1 MSNYKRLTNRG
12 DSYCT
17 DCSNIRF
24 CKYGCDE
31 QRRLE
36 RLIELEDKIED
47 RLLIELPVPLGT
59 VVYRLD
65 WDYTDDEYSSKRV
78 WFIDPV
84 RFEIWHLDEWGNG
97 VFETEEEALERLEEE
112 RRND

>member
-1 MSNYKRLTNRG
+1 MICK
-12 DSYCT
+12 
-17 DCSNIRF
+17 DCMHKAVCENVFLKLSADVNGK
-24 CKYGCDE
+24 CKHFM
-31 QRRLE
+31 
-36 RLIELEDKIED
+36 DKD
-47 RLLIELPVPLGT
+47 LFIELPVPLGT

-84 RFEIWHLDEWGNG
+84 RFEIWHLDEWGDG

-112 RRND
+112 RQND

>member
-1 MSNYKRLTNRG
+1 MICKDCMHKAVCENVLLKMSADVNGK
-12 DSYCT
+12 
-17 DCSNIRF
+17 
-24 CKYGCDE
+24 CKHFMDKD
-31 QRRLE
+31 LF
-36 RLIELEDKIED
+36 IEP
-47 RLLIELPVPLGT
+47 PVPLGT

-84 RFEIWHLDEWGNG
+84 RFEIWHLDEWGDG

-112 RRND
+112 KQND